1 MAIDKSD
8 QKAVATDRLVDA
20 VRRMKI
26 NDAER
31 NDVVVD
37 MKEADRARLELLAER
52 LSDVFDAVPLD
63 DDRFDFALSS
73 GSQPRLWIDATAH
86 VMMGRDRRMFR
97 FVRDTRNGRVI
108 LGESADVDRVAD
120 HVTDYIAERILERER
135 VLAGETI
142 SLRAAAPSKDDSAD
156 KPEEKSEASTMLLP
170 VMKKSADEGEEKS
183 DTSRSVSSPHR
194 DKTSAAEPSLKRA
207 FSNLLWVLIGLVIG
221 GGALLYATG
230 LVG

>member
-8 QKAVATDRLVDA
+8 HKAAGTDRLVNA

-52 LSDVFDAVPLD
+52 LSDVFDAVPFD

-73 GSQPRLWIDATAH
+73 GLQPRLWIDATAH

-97 FVRDTRNGRVI
+97 FVRDTRLGRVI
-108 LGESADVDRVAD
+108 LGESGDIDRMAD

-135 VLAGETI
+135 ALAGETVA
-142 SLRAAAPSKDDSAD
+142 LRVAADSAGAD
-156 KPEEKSEASTMLLP
+156 AKASAVTDQTKATTTLLP
-170 VMKKSADEGEEKS
+170 VVKRRADDDAVGYDDAPPPANK
-183 DTSRSVSSPHR
+183 TN
-194 DKTSAAEPSLKRA
+194 TSAAEPSLKRA
-207 FSNLLWVLIGLVIG
+207 FSNLLWVLIGLGLG
-221 GGALLYATG
+221 GGALLYALG
-230 LVG
+230 QIG